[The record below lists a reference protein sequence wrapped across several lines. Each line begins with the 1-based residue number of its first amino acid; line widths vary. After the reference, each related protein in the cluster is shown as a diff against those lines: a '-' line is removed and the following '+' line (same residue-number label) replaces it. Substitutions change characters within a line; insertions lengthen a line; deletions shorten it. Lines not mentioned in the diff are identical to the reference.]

1 MVSGVESNRFDSI
14 PAESLSLGQ
23 FVVARGRR
31 RKTRRP
37 EEEILRSDSLLFPE
51 RAVPRLVKE
60 TASPFPDGSASSAV
74 LVINVNRTASFA
86 GLAALIGQLRP
97 KPDIIF

>member
-31 RKTRRP
+31 WKIRRP
-37 EEEILRSDSLLFPE
+37 EEEILRSDFLPFPK

-60 TASPFPDGSASSAV
+60 TTSPHTDGSGSSTV
-74 LVINVNRTASFA
+74 LVINVNRTASFGGPCCPYWTA
-86 GLAALIGQLRP
+86 EA
-97 KPDIIF
+97 